1 MYRFALKVYGCQ
13 MNVYDGDK
21 MKTALVSRGWSEAP
35 EEEADVVILNGCSIR
50 DKAEQKVWSDLGR
63 YAPRWG
69 RERKPFVAVTGC
81 IAQNVGRK
89 MASRFPWVRFVSG
102 PRHIGAVPDGL
113 ERLMSSS
120 GETFFFLD
128 DDTKAFLDL
137 KIAPMERLNKWKAFV
152 TIAHGCDNFCSYCI
166 VPYVRGRFVSRPPM
180 EILEEMKKLAEEG
193 VMEITLLGQN
203 VDSYGTDFPDGYSF
217 SDLLRD
223 AARETGVRLIRFVTS
238 HPKDFTPDVVETMA
252 AYPDVICPSINL
264 PIQSGSDRMLALMNR
279 KYTLGQYRSIVR
291 GIRERLPG
299 VGLTSDLIVGHP
311 RETPEDFQCSL
322 SALEEFRFD
331 LVHTAAYSP
340 REGTAAAAWEE
351 QVPREIK
358 MARLN
363 EVNRLQSK
371 IALEINSGLVG
382 RTCPVLLDDFAPRGE
397 GLLQGRTPSDKVVL
411 VEAGEEML
419 GRMVSVLIT
428 GAENWCL
435 SGRILGTAE

>member
-1 MYRFALKVYGCQ
+1 
-13 MNVYDGDK
+13 
-21 MKTALVSRGWSEAP
+21 
-35 EEEADVVILNGCSIR
+35 
-50 DKAEQKVWSDLGR
+50 
-63 YAPRWG
+63 
-69 RERKPFVAVTGC
+69 
-81 IAQNVGRK
+81 
-89 MASRFPWVRFVSG
+89 
-102 PRHIGAVPDGL
+102 VPDGL
-113 ERLMSSS
+113 ERLMSFP

-128 DDTKAFLDL
+128 DDPRAFLDL
-137 KIAPMERLNKWKAFV
+137 QVAPVERLNKWKAFV

-166 VPYVRGRFVSRPPM
+166 VPYVRGRFVSRPPA
-180 EILEEMKKLAEEG
+180 EILEEMEKLAADG
-193 VMEITLLGQN
+193 VREITLLGQN
-203 VDSYGTDFPDGYSF
+203 VDSYGTDFSDGYSF
-217 SDLLRD
+217 SRLLRE
-223 AARETGVRLIRFVTS
+223 AARETGIRLIRFATS
-238 HPKDFTPDVVETMA
+238 HPKDFTPDVVEAMA

-279 KYTLGQYRSIVR
+279 RYTLEEYRSIVR
-291 GIRERLPG
+291 LIREHLPE

-311 RETPEDFQCSL
+311 RETPEDFQCSV

-340 REGTAAAAWEE
+340 REGTAAAGWEE
-351 QVPREIK
+351 QVPGEIK

-382 RTCPVLLDDFAPRGE
+382 RTYPVLLDDFAPRGE

-419 GRMVSVLIT
+419 GRMISVRIT

>member
-21 MKTALVSRGWSEAP
+21 MKTALVSRGWSEVP

-137 KIAPMERLNKWKAFV
+137 KISPMERLNKWKAFV

>member
-1 MYRFALKVYGCQ
+1 

-21 MKTALVSRGWSEAP
+21 MKTALVSRGWSEVP

-279 KYTLGQYRSIVR
+279 RYTLGQYRSIVR

>member
-21 MKTALVSRGWSEAP
+21 MKTALVSRGWSEVP

-180 EILEEMKKLAEEG
+180 EILEEMKKLAEDG

>member
-1 MYRFALKVYGCQ
+1 
-13 MNVYDGDK
+13 
-21 MKTALVSRGWSEAP
+21 
-35 EEEADVVILNGCSIR
+35 
-50 DKAEQKVWSDLGR
+50 
-63 YAPRWG
+63 
-69 RERKPFVAVTGC
+69 
-81 IAQNVGRK
+81 
-89 MASRFPWVRFVSG
+89 
-102 PRHIGAVPDGL
+102 
-113 ERLMSSS
+113 
-120 GETFFFLD
+120 
-128 DDTKAFLDL
+128 
-137 KIAPMERLNKWKAFV
+137 
-152 TIAHGCDNFCSYCI
+152 
-166 VPYVRGRFVSRPPM
+166 
-180 EILEEMKKLAEEG
+180 
-193 VMEITLLGQN
+193 
-203 VDSYGTDFPDGYSF
+203 
-217 SDLLRD
+217 
-223 AARETGVRLIRFVTS
+223 
-238 HPKDFTPDVVETMA
+238 MA

-382 RTCPVLLDDFAPRGE
+382 RTCPVLLDGFAPRGE

>member
-279 KYTLGQYRSIVR
+279 RYTLGQYRSIVR

>member
-1 MYRFALKVYGCQ
+1 VYRFALKVYGCQ

-21 MKTALVSRGWSEAP
+21 MKTALVSRGWSEVP

>member
-1 MYRFALKVYGCQ
+1 

-21 MKTALVSRGWSEAP
+21 MKTALVSRGWSEVP

>member
-21 MKTALVSRGWSEAP
+21 MKTALVSRGWSEVP

-180 EILEEMKKLAEEG
+180 EILEEMRKLAEEG